1 MICSQ
6 ISELLGFTCQ
16 PLSDDGSVALIDTP
30 FSFEDGVSVNVFV
43 EKTGSQI
50 RFFDDGEILLHFL
63 GRGVRL
69 DGARQTRFIK
79 TIADSHGVSFTE
91 QGELEIWTSS
101 LTASVAFASFT
112 STLVGLIEWEKGQIG
127 VASDLSLL
135 ISEVALCLQAWKPVA
150 KLTNNPAYTGIS
162 GHVYKLDFDFDGQGV
177 IAITP
182 HHAAVSSAIKKLVDI
197 LSAPNNQKM
206 KIMVVIDDRQDPVG
220 AAKESLILDAVS
232 NVMSM
237 TALEKQ
243 AGLSNSLS

>member
-30 FSFEDGVSVNVFV
+30 FSFEDGASVNVFV
-43 EKTGSQI
+43 EKMGSQI

-101 LTASVAFASFT
+101 LTASSAFASFT

-150 KLTNNPAYTGIS
+150 KLTNNPVYTGIS
-162 GHVYKLDFDFDGQGV
+162 GHVYKFDFDFDGQGV

-182 HHAAVSSAIKKLVDI
+182 HHASVSSAIKKLVDI
-197 LSAPNNQKM
+197 LSAPDNQKM

-243 AGLSNSLS
+243 AGLSNKLS